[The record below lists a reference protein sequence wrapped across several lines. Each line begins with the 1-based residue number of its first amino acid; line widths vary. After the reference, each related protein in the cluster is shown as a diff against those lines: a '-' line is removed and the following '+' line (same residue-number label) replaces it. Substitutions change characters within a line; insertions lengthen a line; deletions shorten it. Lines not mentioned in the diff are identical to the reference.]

1 MSRTNNATAYAE
13 TIKKRVAEVVK
24 PQLLAFSILSMQYIL
39 LTSMQYVLLTSIQ
52 YVYSDN
58 DTDLFSY
65 SYTRLL
71 QHAVHERVG
80 VHLLQR
86 TLHLVD
92 D

>member
-1 MSRTNNATAYAE
+1 MSRTNNVTAYAE

-24 PQLLAFSILSMQYIL
+24 PQLLAFSILSMQY
-39 LTSMQYVLLTSIQ
+39 VLLTSIQ

-58 DTDLFSY
+58 NTDLFSY
-65 SYTRLL
+65 RYTRLL
-71 QHAVHERVG
+71 QHTVHERVG

-86 TLHLVD
+86 ALHLVD

>member
-39 LTSMQYVLLTSIQ
+39 LTSMQYV
-52 YVYSDN
+52 YSDN

>member
-1 MSRTNNATAYAE
+1 MSRTNNATACAE

-24 PQLLAFSILSMQYIL
+24 PQLLAFSILSMQY
-39 LTSMQYVLLTSIQ
+39 VLLTSIQ

-58 DTDLFSY
+58 NTDLFSY
-65 SYTRLL
+65 RYTRLL

-86 TLHLVD
+86 ALHLVD

>member
-39 LTSMQYVLLTSIQ
+39 LTSMQYV
-52 YVYSDN
+52 YSDN
-58 DTDLFSY
+58 NTDLFSY

>member
-13 TIKKRVAEVVK
+13 TIKKASSRGCEAS
-24 PQLLAFSILSMQYIL
+24 ATRFFYFINAIRL

-58 DTDLFSY
+58 NTDLFSY

>member
-24 PQLLAFSILSMQYIL
+24 PQLLAFSILSI
-39 LTSMQYVLLTSIQ
+39 QYVLLTSIQ

-58 DTDLFSY
+58 NTDLFSY

>member
-24 PQLLAFSILSMQYIL
+24 PQLLAFTILSI
-39 LTSMQYVLLTSIQ
+39 QYVLLTSIQ
-52 YVYSDN
+52 YVYSDDN
-58 DTDLFSY
+58 TNLFSY

>member
-24 PQLLAFSILSMQYIL
+24 PQLLAFSILSMQYVL
-39 LTSMQYVLLTSIQ
+39 LTSMQYVYL
-52 YVYSDN
+52 DN
-58 DTDLFSY
+58 DTDLFSHR
-65 SYTRLL
+65 YTRLL

>member
-24 PQLLAFSILSMQYIL
+24 PQLLAFSILSMQY
-39 LTSMQYVLLTSIQ
+39 VLLTSIQ
-52 YVYSDN
+52 YVYSN
-58 DTDLFSY
+58 NNTDLFSY
-65 SYTRLL
+65 RYTRLL
-71 QHAVHERVG
+71 QHTVHERVG

-86 TLHLVD
+86 ALHLVD

>member
-13 TIKKRVAEVVK
+13 TIKKRVAEAVK
-24 PQLLAFSILSMQYIL
+24 PQLLAFSII
-39 LTSMQYVLLTSIQ
+39 SMQYVLLTSIQ

-58 DTDLFSY
+58 NTDLFSY

>member
-1 MSRTNNATAYAE
+1 MSRTNNTTAYAE

-24 PQLLAFSILSMQYIL
+24 PQLLAFSILSMQYVL
-39 LTSMQYVLLTSIQ
+39 LTSMQ

>member
-24 PQLLAFSILSMQYIL
+24 PQLLAFSILSMQY
-39 LTSMQYVLLTSIQ
+39 VLLTSIQ

-58 DTDLFSY
+58 NTDLFSY
-65 SYTRLL
+65 RYTRLL

-86 TLHLVD
+86 ALHLVD

>member
-24 PQLLAFSILSMQYIL
+24 PQLLAFSILSMQY
-39 LTSMQYVLLTSIQ
+39 VLLTSIQ

-58 DTDLFSY
+58 DTALFSHRQ
-65 SYTRLL
+65 TRLL

>member
-24 PQLLAFSILSMQYIL
+24 PQLLAFSILSMQYVL
-39 LTSMQYVLLTSIQ
+39 LTSMQ

-65 SYTRLL
+65 SYTCLL
-71 QHAVHERVG
+71 QHAVHECVG

>member
-24 PQLLAFSILSMQYIL
+24 PQLLAFSII
-39 LTSMQYVLLTSIQ
+39 SMQYVLLTSMQ

>member
-24 PQLLAFSILSMQYIL
+24 PQLLAFSII
-39 LTSMQYVLLTSIQ
+39 SMQYVLLTSMQ

-71 QHAVHERVG
+71 QHAVHECVG

>member
-24 PQLLAFSILSMQYIL
+24 PQLFAFSIL
-39 LTSMQYVLLTSIQ
+39 SMQYVLLTSIQ

-58 DTDLFSY
+58 NTDLFSY
-65 SYTRLL
+65 RYTRLL

-86 TLHLVD
+86 ALHLVD

>member
-1 MSRTNNATAYAE
+1 MSRINNATAYAE

-39 LTSMQYVLLTSIQ
+39 LTSIQ

-58 DTDLFSY
+58 NTDLFSY

>member
-24 PQLLAFSILSMQYIL
+24 PQLLAFSILSMQY
-39 LTSMQYVLLTSIQ
+39 VLLTSIQ
-52 YVYSDN
+52 YVYSN
-58 DTDLFSY
+58 NNTDLFSY
-65 SYTRLL
+65 RYTRLL
-71 QHAVHERVG
+71 QHTVHERVG

>member
-24 PQLLAFSILSMQYIL
+24 PQLLAFSILSMQY
-39 LTSMQYVLLTSIQ
+39 VLLTSIQ

-58 DTDLFSY
+58 DLFSHR
-65 SYTRLL
+65 YTRLL

>member
-24 PQLLAFSILSMQYIL
+24 PQLLAFSILSMQY
-39 LTSMQYVLLTSIQ
+39 VLLTSIQ

-58 DTDLFSY
+58 NTDLFSY

>member
-24 PQLLAFSILSMQYIL
+24 PQLLAFSILSR
-39 LTSMQYVLLTSIQ
+39 QYVLLTSIQ
-52 YVYSDN
+52 YFYSDN
-58 DTDLFSY
+58 DTDLFSHR
-65 SYTRLL
+65 YTRLL

>member
-1 MSRTNNATAYAE
+1 MRRLTQKQL
-13 TIKKRVAEVVK
+13 KKRVAEVVK
-24 PQLLAFSILSMQYIL
+24 PQLLAFFHFINAIRSINVNTIRSIKSM
-39 LTSMQYVLLTSIQ
+39 Q

>member
-24 PQLLAFSILSMQYIL
+24 PQLLAFSII
-39 LTSMQYVLLTSIQ
+39 SMQYVLLTSMQ

-58 DTDLFSY
+58 NTDLFSHR
-65 SYTRLL
+65 YTRLL

>member
-1 MSRTNNATAYAE
+1 MSRTNNATAYEE

-24 PQLLAFSILSMQYIL
+24 PQLLAFSILSMQYVL
-39 LTSMQYVLLTSIQ
+39 LTSMQYV
-52 YVYSDN
+52 YSN
-58 DTDLFSY
+58 NNTDLFSHR
-65 SYTRLL
+65 YTRLL

>member
-39 LTSMQYVLLTSIQ
+39 LTSIQ

-58 DTDLFSY
+58 NTDLFSY

>member
-24 PQLLAFSILSMQYIL
+24 PQLLAFSILSMQYVL
-39 LTSMQYVLLTSIQ
+39 LTSMQ

>member
-24 PQLLAFSILSMQYIL
+24 PQLLAFTIL
-39 LTSMQYVLLTSIQ
+39 SMQYVLLTSIQ

-58 DTDLFSY
+58 DIDLFSY

>member
-24 PQLLAFSILSMQYIL
+24 PQLLAFSILSMQYVL
-39 LTSMQYVLLTSIQ
+39 LTSMQYV
-52 YVYSDN
+52 YSDN
-58 DTDLFSY
+58 NTDLFSY

>member
-24 PQLLAFSILSMQYIL
+24 PQLLAFSII
-39 LTSMQYVLLTSIQ
+39 SMQYVLLTSIQ

-58 DTDLFSY
+58 NTDLFSY